1 MGHAL
6 HIGTVLVVVP
16 LLLTACRQDEALSGP
31 EPPQPAYILLSV
43 DTACVMA
50 PNIFTPDG
58 DGMNDQFVVVTKN
71 IVELSV
77 TVRNTGGEEVIAFND
92 LYPQWD
98 GAGHLPNEVFT
109 VSVEALSASGVTL
122 SGTAPLTILAYG
134 SDSCLTHAGPS
145 ITGDQFDPRL
155 CGPVY
160 ATQEVF
166 CP

>member
-1 MGHAL
+1 
-6 HIGTVLVVVP
+6 
-16 LLLTACRQDEALSGP
+16 
-31 EPPQPAYILLSV
+31 
-43 DTACVMA
+43 
-50 PNIFTPDG
+50 
-58 DGMNDQFVVVTKN
+58 VTM
-71 IVELSV
+71 
-77 TVRNTGGEEVIAFND
+77 RNTGGEEVIAFND

-109 VSVEALSASGVTL
+109 VSVEAMTTSGVAL

-134 SDSCLTHAGPS
+134 GDSCLVHVGPT